1 MRLVF
6 AAALALA
13 LAACGGG
20 GGEDDE
26 LATDRSEISAA
37 QLDAALG
44 PEDQS
49 TIRDAGAEDV
59 LENAFGSDEPAQN
72 APANAVTPETE

>member
-6 AAALALA
+6 AAALGLA

-20 GGEDDE
+20 GGDDE
-26 LATDRSEISAA
+26 LATGRSEISAA

-49 TIRDAGAEDV
+49 MIRDAGSDA
-59 LENAFGSDEPAQN
+59 AFDDALGNNEAAAEPANQ
-72 APANAVTPETE
+72 VTAEEE